1 MDPRDRDDRGGRSR
15 GKDSDWAIQGSIR
28 FKEGLRKKAK
38 ARFGFDRV
46 GRNDRTERSLELYIY
61 IYIYIVG
68 GGIQVEDPHGD
79 RFDSERGIQVDGTD
93 STGSDSYIYIGGSE
107 SRGKKIDVDRI

>member
-46 GRNDRTERSLELYIY
+46 GRDDRTERSLELYIY
-61 IYIYIVG
+61 IVG
-68 GGIQVEDPHGD
+68 G
-79 RFDSERGIQVDGTD
+79 GIQVDGTD
-93 STGSDSYIYIGGSE
+93 STESESYIYIGGSK
-107 SRGKKIDVDRI
+107 SRGKKIDVDRIRWAEF

>member
-28 FKEGLRKKAK
+28 FKEGLRKKVK

-46 GRNDRTERSLELYIY
+46 GRDDRTERSLELYIY
-61 IYIYIVG
+61 IVG
-68 GGIQVEDPHGD
+68 GDIQVEDLRGD
-79 RFDSERGIQVDGTD
+79 RFNSECGIQVDGTD
-93 STGSDSYIYIGGSE
+93 STGSDSRIGF
-107 SRGKKIDVDRI
+107 RR